1 MEEKRLLLIVNP
13 FSGKAKMVT
22 NLMAVTRIL
31 SEKGF
36 EVTVYP
42 TKKSGDATVR
52 VSKVKP
58 GEYERIVVCG
68 GDGTLNEVITGLM
81 QSGNSCKVGY
91 VPAGTLNEWSLGLKI
106 PRSITEAAK
115 VAANGSEIRLDVG
128 KFGERYFSYTASFGA
143 FTEASYSTSQEVK
156 NVLGQAAY
164 FFFFIKSLGNIHPIH
179 LKFESEEKTVEDN
192 FIFGAVS
199 NSLSVGGIVKF
210 KENLVKLNDGF
221 FEVFLIRN
229 PKNILQLQN
238 VLDGI
243 LRGDLNRE
251 QMEFFHTKRLKV
263 TGGRG
268 VSWTLDGEFAPGKD
282 EIIIENIPSALWLV
296 SPEKQ
301 TESE

>member
-1 MEEKRLLLIVNP
+1 MNERKLLLIVNP

-42 TKKSGDATVR
+42 TKKAGDATLRAASVM
-52 VSKVKP
+52 P
-58 GEYERIVVCG
+58 DEYDRIVVCG

-81 QSGNSCKVGY
+81 QSGVKCKVGY

-115 VAANGSEIRLDVG
+115 VAAGDNELFLDVG

-143 FTEASYSTSQEVK
+143 FTEASYSTPQEVK

-164 FFFFIKSLGNIHPIH
+164 FFEGIKSLGNIHPIH
-179 LKFESEEKTVEDN
+179 LKFESDEKTLEADFV
-192 FIFGAVS
+192 FGAVS

-210 KENLVKLNDGF
+210 KENAVKLNDGL
-221 FEVFLIRN
+221 FEVFLIKN
-229 PKNILQLQN
+229 PNNILQLQN
-238 VLDGI
+238 VLDGL

-251 QMEFFHTKRLKV
+251 RMVFFHTKKLKV
-263 TGGRG
+263 SGGKG
-268 VSWTLDGEFAPGKD
+268 VSWTLDGEFAFGKD
-282 EIIIENIPSALWLV
+282 EMIIENKPSALWLV
-296 SPEKQ
+296 SPEDKK
-301 TESE
+301 ESE

>member
-42 TKKSGDATVR
+42 TKKAGDATVR
-52 VSKVKP
+52 ASNVKP

-81 QSGNSCKVGY
+81 QSGNVCKIGY

-115 VAANGSEIRLDVG
+115 VATADGEIRLDIG

-164 FFFFIKSLGNIHPIH
+164 FFGGIKSLGNIHPIH
-179 LKFESEEKTVEDN
+179 LKF
-192 FIFGAVS
+192 
-199 NSLSVGGIVKF
+199 
-210 KENLVKLNDGF
+210 
-221 FEVFLIRN
+221 
-229 PKNILQLQN
+229 
-238 VLDGI
+238 
-243 LRGDLNRE
+243 
-251 QMEFFHTKRLKV
+251 
-263 TGGRG
+263 
-268 VSWTLDGEFAPGKD
+268 
-282 EIIIENIPSALWLV
+282 
-296 SPEKQ
+296 
-301 TESE
+301 